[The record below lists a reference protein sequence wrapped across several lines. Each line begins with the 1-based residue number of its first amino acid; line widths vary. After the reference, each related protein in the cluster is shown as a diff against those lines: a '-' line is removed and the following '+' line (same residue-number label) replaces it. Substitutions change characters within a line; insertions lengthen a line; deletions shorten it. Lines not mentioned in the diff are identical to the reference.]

1 MTYEV
6 KKICA
11 CEIVDDKNP
20 AKTLFRITR
29 QAKDAS
35 GYKTTD
41 FEAPVA
47 VASELLMKS

>member
-29 QAKDAS
+29 QAKDAN
-35 GYKTTD
+35 YKSLD
-41 FEAPVA
+41 FECPLPVA
-47 VASELLMKS
+47 STYV